1 MADPTQT
8 LRHATL
14 EDVPMML
21 EMGEELFTGSSYS
34 TLTLD
39 KAKARENLEKFV
51 IEGGTEYLCLL
62 SLGDTGEPVGII
74 AAYAFTPLFSSQKVA
89 VEVLWYLKEEYRKSR
104 RGREMMEAYE
114 YWAKMVGCTTVQ
126 YGFLE
131 TSPKGMVKMY
141 ERYGCVKTE
150 TVYSKVIS

>member
-1 MADPTQT
+1 
-8 LRHATL
+8 
-14 EDVPMML
+14 ML
-21 EMGEELFTGSSYS
+21 EMGEALFTNSSYS

-39 KAKARENLEKFV
+39 KARARENLEKFV

-62 SLGDTGEPVGII
+62 SLAEEKPVGII
-74 AAYAFTPLFSSQKVA
+74 AAYAFTPLFSTQKVA
-89 VEVLWYLKEEYRKSR
+89 VEVLWYLQEEHRKSR

-114 YWAKMVGCTTVQ
+114 YWAKMGGCKTVQ

-131 TSPKGMVKMY
+131 SSPKGMVKMY

-150 TVYSKVIS
+150 TVYSKVIA